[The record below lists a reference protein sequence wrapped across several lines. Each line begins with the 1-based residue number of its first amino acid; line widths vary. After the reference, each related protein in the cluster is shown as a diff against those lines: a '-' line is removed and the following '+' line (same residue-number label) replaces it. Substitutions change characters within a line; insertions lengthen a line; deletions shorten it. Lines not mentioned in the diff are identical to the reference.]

1 MARRVAAP
9 MFRPGRS
16 FVLAAL
22 GSLIVLVL
30 FGFAVSR
37 WAGERA
43 LANAE
48 LGASQMARTQVGLLA
63 SELQKFRL
71 LPLVL
76 TEYPDVRRA
85 REGGAPAVVARLN
98 GKLEL
103 LSSRT
108 DAAAIYLIDRNGR
121 TLASSNWRL
130 PTSFVGQDYSFRP
143 YFRLALRDG
152 AAELFAL

>member
-22 GSLIVLVL
+22 GSLIALVL

-37 WAGERA
+37 WATERA
-43 LANAE
+43 MASAD
-48 LGASQMARTQVGLLA
+48 LGASQMARAQVGLLA

-76 TEYPDVRRA
+76 TEYPDVRMA
-85 REGGAPAVVARLN
+85 LESAEPTVVARLN

-103 LSSRT
+103 LSNRT

-121 TLASSNWRL
+121 TLAASNWRL
-130 PTSFVGQDYSFRP
+130 PTSFVGQVYGFR
-143 YFRLALRDG
+143 
-152 AAELFAL
+152 